1 MVHFG
6 FNRRG
11 GSTIGVLVIGVALT
25 ILGAFLGYVGFDTYR
40 DGKETENWTA
50 TTGRVLSSTV
60 DLDTRTERRNG
71 RTQTKKTYTPLV
83 TYEYT
88 VEGVRYEGDNIRAD
102 DHGGGSDR
110 AYDIVGRYPD
120 GAQTTVY
127 YDPDSPEEAV
137 LVQGSES
144 TQVYVFSGLGGLFG
158 TIGVGVLGFIGVTI
172 RRLNRGYL

>member
-1 MVHFG
+1 MLHVNFSQ
-6 FNRRG
+6 RG
-11 GSTIGVLVIGVALT
+11 GSTIGVLAIGIALT
-25 ILGAFLGYVGFDTYR
+25 VLGVFLGYIGIDTYR
-40 DGKETENWTA
+40 DGKETESWTA

-83 TYEYT
+83 SYEYT
-88 VEGVRYEGDNIRAD
+88 VDGVRYEGDNIRAD

-110 AYDIVGRYPD
+110 AYEIAGRYPD
-120 GAQTTVY
+120 GAETTVY
-127 YDPDSPEEAV
+127 YDPDSPEDAV
-137 LVQGSES
+137 LVRGAES

-158 TIGVGVLGFIGVTI
+158 TIGLGVLGFMGVMF